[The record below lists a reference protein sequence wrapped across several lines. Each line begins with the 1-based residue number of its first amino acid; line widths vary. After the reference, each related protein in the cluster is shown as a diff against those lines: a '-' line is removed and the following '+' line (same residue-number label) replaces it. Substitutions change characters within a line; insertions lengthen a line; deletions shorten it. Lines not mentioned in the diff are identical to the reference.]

1 MRRARLLPVGLGLLL
16 LFALSEVYSQTIISR
31 TIVVPPGRIY
41 TVPFSVT
48 SFESTITGRF
58 RVQGGSNNDIE
69 VYVFDSDGLENWKN
83 GNRASTYYNSGRL
96 TVASINQILGR
107 GNYFLVFNNGFSI
120 VSNKVVEANI
130 SISSTSY
137 QPSFP
142 SGSLSD
148 EPVRAWSAT
157 RLLNVRKGPTTNSAI
172 IGRLRQNQQMT
183 VLRDLGEWT
192 EIRWR
197 NSVGYVF
204 SRHVRY

>member
-1 MRRARLLPVGLGLLL
+1 LVLI
-16 LFALSEVYSQTIISR
+16 LFYAASECYSQNIISSSV
-31 TIVVPPGRIY
+31 VVPPGKFY
-41 TVPFSVT
+41 TVPFSIT

-69 VYVFDSDGLENWKN
+69 VYIFDSDGLENWKN
-83 GNRASTYYNSGRL
+83 GNRASTYYNSGRV
-96 TVASINQILGR
+96 TVASINRILSR
-107 GNYFLVFNNGFSI
+107 GNYSLVFNNGFSI

-130 SISSTSY
+130 SISSDGY
-137 QPSFP
+137 EPSLRTETTHDRP
-142 SGSLSD
+142 T
-148 EPVRAWSAT
+148 RAWNAT
-157 RLLNVRKGPTTNSAI
+157 KLLNIRRSPTTNSAI

-197 NSVGYVF
+197 KSVGYVY